1 MNTLTP
7 IIRFNHA
14 HLTPRSFS
22 DLDQLIVKCANKLGQ
37 IERIRHIAQDEF
49 KEIIQNIDNGRDLFN
64 FYKVVMKDSALIEQ
78 HPELAHD
85 TNIAASLDRLADL
98 LEQNDEYARADAL
111 RLIQNRRAQLMERGD
126 QHQAAWYVLISPNSE
141 CILWDGMANNV
152 NEVIRMFADDF
163 GYGTCL
169 YTEVDEAQTAN
180 MQVLRLPDNFIPE
193 TEHIQDY
200 FDPETDTYFL
210 SVHAAMDAQ
219 VIEQIEQE
227 QMEQTYLF
235 VSHEDPREEILIL
248 EKLLHINHG

>member
-1 MNTLTP
+1 
-7 IIRFNHA
+7 
-14 HLTPRSFS
+14 
-22 DLDQLIVKCANKLGQ
+22 LGQ

-64 FYKVVMKDSALIEQ
+64 FYKVVMMDSALIEQ

-85 TNIAASLDRLADL
+85 TNIAESLDKLADL

-111 RLIQNRRAQLMERGD
+111 RLIQNRRAQLLAQGD

-180 MQVLRLPDNFIPE
+180 MKILRLPDNF
-193 TEHIQDY
+193 
-200 FDPETDTYFL
+200 TDTYFL
-210 SVHAAMDAQ
+210 SVHAAMDTQ

-227 QMEQTYLF
+227 RTEQTYLF

-248 EKLLHINHG
+248 ERLLHVDHG